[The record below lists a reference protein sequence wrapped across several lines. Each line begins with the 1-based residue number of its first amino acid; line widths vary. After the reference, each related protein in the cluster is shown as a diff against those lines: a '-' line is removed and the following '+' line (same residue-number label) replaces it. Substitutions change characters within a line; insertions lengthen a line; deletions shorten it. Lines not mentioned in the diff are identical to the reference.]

1 MIRIL
6 LVDDH
11 AIVREGFK
19 RLCEADPELMVVAEA
34 GNIEEALHA
43 ARQHPADVALVDI
56 SLGAE
61 SGLNLIQGLLGVA
74 PALRPVVVSMHEDP
88 ALVVR
93 ALDNGAFGYITKG
106 AAAQELLSALRRV
119 HAGERVL
126 SSDLAPVRANAGDTT
141 RLSQRERETLRGLL
155 SQQAPKALAID
166 LGISVKTLYRHRANL
181 MEKLGARTAADLAR
195 IAQER
200 GLLID

>member
-19 RLCEADPELMVVAEA
+19 RLCEAAPDLQVIAEA
-34 GNIEEALHA
+34 GTAEEAMAAVRLHSL
-43 ARQHPADVALVDI
+43 DVALVDI
-56 SLGAE
+56 SLGQQ
-61 SGLNLIQGLLGVA
+61 SGLQLL
-74 PALRPVVVSMHEDP
+74 PALLAIAPTLKPVVVSMHEDP

-93 ALDNGAFGYITKG
+93 AMDNGAHGYITKG

-126 SSDLAPVRANAGDTT
+126 SSDIAPMRPHADAT

-155 SQQAPKALAID
+155 SQQPPKALAID

-181 MEKLGARTAADLAR
+181 MEKLGARNAADLAR

-200 GLLID
+200 GLLIG